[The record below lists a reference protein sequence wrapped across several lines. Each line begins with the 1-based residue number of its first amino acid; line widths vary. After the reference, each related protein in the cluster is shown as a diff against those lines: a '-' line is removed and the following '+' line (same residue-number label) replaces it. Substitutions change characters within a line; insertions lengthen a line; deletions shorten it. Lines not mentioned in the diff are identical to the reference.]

1 MNSTSKTV
9 HIVATAIFQTDS
21 SVELILL
28 FLQNVI
34 FNKLDVL
41 SAVTQNRISLF
52 LEHRQT
58 SERKSKLYR
67 LIKNFI
73 QNEGRNS
80 REDFLIF
87 LKQSI
92 KTD

>member
-1 MNSTSKTV
+1 MS
-9 HIVATAIFQTDS
+9 
-21 SVELILL
+21 
-28 FLQNVI
+28 
-34 FNKLDVL
+34 
-41 SAVTQNRISLF
+41 

-58 SERKSKLYR
+58 SERKSKLYK